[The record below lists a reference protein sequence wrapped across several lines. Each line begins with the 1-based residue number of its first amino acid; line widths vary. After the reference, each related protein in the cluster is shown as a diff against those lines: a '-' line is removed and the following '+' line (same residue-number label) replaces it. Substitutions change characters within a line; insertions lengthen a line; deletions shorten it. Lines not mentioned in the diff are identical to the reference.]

1 MIKPLDR
8 IDWLVPFKR
17 PPDIAGDDNL
27 PLRTLIANELGLRI
41 SGPNGSPGF
50 SQSPLVYP
58 MHCHM
63 EQSQTAAGGNYPQG
77 SVAHFNFL
85 GDLDGTDFPNTM

>member
-1 MIKPLDR
+1 M
-8 IDWLVPFKR
+8 
-17 PPDIAGDDNL
+17 NL
-27 PLRTLIANELGLRI
+27 NAPARLARVTATVRQRRPLRTLIANELGLRI
-41 SGPNGSPGF
+41 NGPNGSPGF

-85 GDLDGTDFPNTM
+85 GDTDGIDFPNSM